1 MAKSKYSAQTHVC
14 PRREAPAPGGQDHRQ
29 ALVPSCPQEQGS
41 SGCSSYSPPSA
52 VRRSSALGPAR
63 STGKRS
69 KAATCSTLGI
79 WGWGGALEG
88 NRSQLP
94 QGHCRTPRPGHHPP
108 APGAAPGLGLSL
120 EICRPTGRKGRDR
133 AGRLQ
138 GLGRSWDLGCFR
150 QATLW
155 KFWWGGVFVPPAPTC
170 YELEGSCVFSMSPV
184 PRVLRVGTEVALG
197 MAA

>member
-1 MAKSKYSAQTHVC
+1 MAKSKYSTQTHVC

-94 QGHCRTPRPGHHPP
+94 QGHCRTPRPGHHPLLLVP
-108 APGAAPGLGLSL
+108 P
-120 EICRPTGRKGRDR
+120 
-133 AGRLQ
+133 Q
-138 GLGRSWDLGCFR
+138 GLASHWKSADLLGARGGTEQADCRGWVVPGTSGVSGRPRSGSF
-150 QATLW
+150 
-155 KFWWGGVFVPPAPTC
+155 GGGGSLLPLPPPA
-170 YELEGSCVFSMSPV
+170 MSWRGAVYFPCHQF
-184 PRVLRVGTEVALG
+184 PES
-197 MAA
+197 